1 MLFCVL
7 DCKRVEHYS
16 LPAGHIASRSS
27 RTDFFDHIRIISS
40 EEESCVHTSFP
51 PVAVGR
57 EWDTFECA
65 GVETSPST
73 RFRSATIIYNVS
85 AELPKE
91 GVGYAHS

>member
-1 MLFCVL
+1 M
-7 DCKRVEHYS
+7 
-16 LPAGHIASRSS
+16 
-27 RTDFFDHIRIISS
+27 
-40 EEESCVHTSFP
+40 HTPFP

-73 RFRSATIIYNVS
+73 RFRSATIIYNVL

-91 GVGYAHS
+91 GVGYAHSSFIGRHCQGLQRHNLNHFKAARSPLGFSGFKSLRLKLSNNKT

>member
-1 MLFCVL
+1 M
-7 DCKRVEHYS
+7 
-16 LPAGHIASRSS
+16 
-27 RTDFFDHIRIISS
+27 
-40 EEESCVHTSFP
+40 HTSFP

-73 RFRSATIIYNVS
+73 RFRSATIIYNAL

-91 GVGYAHS
+91 GVGYAHSKIIGSHCQKLSRHNLNHFKAARSP